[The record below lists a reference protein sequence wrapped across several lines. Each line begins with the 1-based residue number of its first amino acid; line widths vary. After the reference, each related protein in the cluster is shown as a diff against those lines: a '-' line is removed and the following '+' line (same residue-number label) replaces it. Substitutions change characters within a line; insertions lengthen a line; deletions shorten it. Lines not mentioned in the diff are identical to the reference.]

1 MSFLRLAGRTAL
13 NRAAQSS
20 RTRIAPI
27 CLVRNASSMS
37 AEGQQKVC
45 EVFDVGLQLVN
56 KLRQLLSADLEHAD
70 PAVYGILQKVR

>member
-1 MSFLRLAGRTAL
+1 
-13 NRAAQSS
+13 
-20 RTRIAPI
+20 
-27 CLVRNASSMS
+27 MS